1 MARND
6 GIDRTSVRNLAV
18 SDKAVGNTQQH
29 NEREKDSYR
38 NPDILPH
45 RTEWNVHFKKPT
57 ASYTDL
63 FAQME
68 AAGTISTRGLKPDAT
83 HYCELIFD
91 VNSAY
96 FDNHGGYEFAKQFY
110 IGNRKVQELRTY
122 DIEKFYATLA
132 KTPCGQYV
140 HGVKQKLS
148 DKQKK
153 RLLSSTSIHE
163 VHTLLKTAFSYAVEW
178 DLIHKI
184 PLPREAPK
192 ANSEERTIW
201 DEKTMLAALQTIEN
215 PALHLAVHMS
225 MILSLREGEILGL
238 QPSDL
243 DFDAAE
249 GRGTISVSKT
259 MQRAN
264 KDALEKLDPNQVYH
278 TFPDRREGSK
288 SSLILKKPKAKK
300 FNRIL
305 YMTKPLKA
313 ELLAWLEKRKQDE
326 QNAPEKYNNCGQL
339 FRLPDGLPIAPELL
353 TKWYRQWRSAH
364 PEFEQIVFHG
374 LRHSSATYQLLQSD
388 GDFKSVQGNTG
399 HATAAVLMD
408 TYAHTQ
414 DKPRLELT
422 EKIEAN
428 FYSQDLTPAAPQ
440 PRQNEKPAA
449 TKISGKE
456 ILEAIRLM
464 DADERR
470 ELTRALF
477 A

>member
-1 MARND
+1 MRLPAELCKMQRKKRETDGFSKSTWMTPPGSHPTSGFGARHALPKVFGHKKRRIVQND
-6 GIDRTSVRNLAV
+6 AAKTKVSSVDIPTGWDPRTKQQRRVALADF
-18 SDKAVGNTQQH
+18 SAAPWRGFEKSERGPNSSSLFQPLAAVVAVALGWLLA
-29 NEREKDSYR
+29 
-38 NPDILPH
+38 LP
-45 RTEWNVHFKKPT
+45 
-57 ASYTDL
+57 
-63 FAQME
+63 
-68 AAGTISTRGLKPDAT
+68 AAGPRCSNPSRSQSQR
-83 HYCELIFD
+83 
-91 VNSAY
+91 V
-96 FDNHGGYEFAKQFY
+96 
-110 IGNRKVQELRTY
+110 TY
-122 DIEKFYATLA
+122 A
-132 KTPCGQYV
+132 
-140 HGVKQKLS
+140 H
-148 DKQKK
+148 
-153 RLLSSTSIHE
+153 
-163 VHTLLKTAFSYAVEW
+163 
-178 DLIHKI
+178 
-184 PLPREAPK
+184 
-192 ANSEERTIW
+192 
-201 DEKTMLAALQTIEN
+201 
-215 PALHLAVHMS
+215 
-225 MILSLREGEILGL
+225 
-238 QPSDL
+238 
-243 DFDAAE
+243 

-288 SSLILKKPKAKK
+288 SSLILKKPKTKK
-300 FNRIL
+300 SNRIL

-313 ELLAWLEKRKQDE
+313 ELLAWLEKLKQDE
-326 QNAPEKYNNCGQL
+326 QNAPEKYSNCGQL

-353 TKWYRQWRSAH
+353 TKWYRLWRAEH

-399 HATAAVLMD
+399 HATASVLMD

-428 FYSQDLTPAAPQ
+428 FYSQDLTPAASQ

-449 TKISGKE
+449 TKISGRE

>member
-1 MARND
+1 M
-6 GIDRTSVRNLAV
+6 
-18 SDKAVGNTQQH
+18 
-29 NEREKDSYR
+29 
-38 NPDILPH
+38 
-45 RTEWNVHFKKPT
+45 
-57 ASYTDL
+57 
-63 FAQME
+63 
-68 AAGTISTRGLKPDAT
+68 
-83 HYCELIFD
+83 
-91 VNSAY
+91 
-96 FDNHGGYEFAKQFY
+96 
-110 IGNRKVQELRTY
+110 
-122 DIEKFYATLA
+122 
-132 KTPCGQYV
+132 

-148 DKQKK
+148 EKQKK

-184 PLPREAPK
+184 PLPRDAPK
-192 ANSEERTIW
+192 VNIEERTIW

-243 DFDAAE
+243 DFDAAD

-264 KDALEKLDPNQVYH
+264 KDALEKLDPNQVYY

-288 SSLILKKPKAKK
+288 S
-300 FNRIL
+300 NRTL

-313 ELLAWLEKRKQDE
+313 ELLAWLEKLKQDE
-326 QNAPEKYNNCGQL
+326 QNAPEKYGNCGQL

-353 TKWYRQWRSAH
+353 TKWYRLWRAEH

-399 HATAAVLMD
+399 HATASVLMD

-428 FYSQDLTPAAPQ
+428 FYSQDLTPATSQ

-464 DADERR
+464 DAEERR
-470 ELTRALF
+470 ELTRVLF